1 MNAKKKTKEINT
13 NPVDIENLLN
23 RGTEDVLVRE
33 SLEKKLQSGK
43 PLRIKLGVDPTSA
56 HIHIGRAV
64 VLRKLRAFQDM
75 GHKAVFIVGDFTAK
89 IGDPSDKLS
98 KRPMLTDEDIV
109 KNLKN
114 YKEQVGSIINLDEAE
129 FHYNSEW
136 LSKLT
141 FKEIA
146 ELSESFSVAQM
157 LSRRNFKD
165 RIESGDDIS
174 LREFLYPL
182 MQGYDSVAIS
192 ADVELGGFD
201 QLFNLKAGRVI
212 QKHYG
217 RLEQDILTSQMLE
230 GTDGRKMSSSWGN
243 IIAITDGPG
252 DMYGKV
258 MSLRDELLE
267 KYFLLTTDVSV
278 DEIKQLSE
286 EAKTNPKEIK
296 MRLAREI
303 VAIYHNEEKAVS
315 AEKNW
320 EEAFSKGGV
329 PEGVEEVEATPET
342 KIADV
347 LLSKKVVASK
357 SELRRLV
364 ESGAVTHTD
373 SGEKVL
379 DINKVAKIGIYKIGK
394 RRFIKIV
401 VKKQK

>member
-141 FKEIA
+141 F
-146 ELSESFSVAQM
+146 
-157 LSRRNFKD
+157 
-165 RIESGDDIS
+165 
-174 LREFLYPL
+174 
-182 MQGYDSVAIS
+182 
-192 ADVELGGFD
+192 
-201 QLFNLKAGRVI
+201 
-212 QKHYG
+212 
-217 RLEQDILTSQMLE
+217 
-230 GTDGRKMSSSWGN
+230 
-243 IIAITDGPG
+243 
-252 DMYGKV
+252 
-258 MSLRDELLE
+258 
-267 KYFLLTTDVSV
+267 
-278 DEIKQLSE
+278 
-286 EAKTNPKEIK
+286 
-296 MRLAREI
+296 
-303 VAIYHNEEKAVS
+303 
-315 AEKNW
+315 
-320 EEAFSKGGV
+320 
-329 PEGVEEVEATPET
+329 
-342 KIADV
+342 
-347 LLSKKVVASK
+347 
-357 SELRRLV
+357 
-364 ESGAVTHTD
+364 
-373 SGEKVL
+373 
-379 DINKVAKIGIYKIGK
+379 
-394 RRFIKIV
+394 
-401 VKKQK
+401 